1 MVPCAALSVKARS
14 EASSDDLVK
23 RNVSERDSSE
33 KFPRRPQP
41 LMGCPLRR
49 TEPLDERVEAL
60 LVIVEP
66 IGVRAVRRQIVRR
79 ELQATVF
86 GFERRV
92 LLEQRAAFLLEIVCE
107 AHVQS
112 VAVLSRIV

>member
-1 MVPCAALSVKARS
+1 MSAALR
-14 EASSDDLVK
+14 
-23 RNVSERDSSE
+23 
-33 KFPRRPQP
+33 
-41 LMGCPLRR
+41 GTPLRR
-49 TEPLDERVEAL
+49 TEPLDERVKAL

-79 ELQATVF
+79 ELQTIVF

-92 LLEQRAAFLLEIVCE
+92 LLEQGAAFLLEIVGE

-112 VAVLSRIV
+112 VAVLCRNA